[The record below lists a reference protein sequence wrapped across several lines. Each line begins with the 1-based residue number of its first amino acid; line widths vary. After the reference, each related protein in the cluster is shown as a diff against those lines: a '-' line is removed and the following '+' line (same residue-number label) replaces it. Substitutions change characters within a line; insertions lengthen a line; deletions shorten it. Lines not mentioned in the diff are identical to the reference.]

1 MSKKVFSCK
10 PYSSFLYTWSPDT
23 EINKNKSNSVDK
35 LKTPS
40 YCNAVTSSQGEDWVV
55 TYVYD
60 KTFDGIYHRW
70 AYVECDYVE

>member
-1 MSKKVFSCK
+1 MDKKIFVRK
-10 PYSSFLYTWSPDT
+10 PYDKFLYKWSPDT
-23 EINKNKSNSVDK
+23 EITKKTDVKLDK
-35 LKTPS
+35 LKTPF

-60 KTFDGIYHRW
+60 SVFDGVYHRW